1 LTKLKGGYIV
11 FIKEKHE
18 VCVVSLVPL
27 GGKPKDTVELVFP
40 YTPSPLV
47 LEHLMLAGYT
57 ITLSMDYRSI
67 NVKVDNVAKV
77 TRNPKKTKATK
88 VEEPVEATSPKPQLV
103 ESAPKKKRGRKAKAE
118 VVSATDDADFAPDVE
133 VGDTIVIDD

>member
-1 LTKLKGGYIV
+1 M

-40 YTPSPLV
+40 YTPSQLV

-57 ITLSMDYRSI
+57 ITLSMDYRPI
-67 NVKVDNVAKV
+67 NVRVKVDDVAKV
-77 TRNPKKTKATK
+77 TRSPRKAKATK
-88 VEEPVEATSPKPQLV
+88 VEEPVEATLPKPQLV
-103 ESAPKKKRGRKAKAE
+103 ESAPKKKRSSRKAKAE

-133 VGDTIVIDD
+133 VGDTIVIED

>member
-1 LTKLKGGYIV
+1 V

-77 TRNPKKTKATK
+77 TRSPRKTKATK
-88 VEEPVEATSPKPQLV
+88 VEEPVEATLPKPQLV
-103 ESAPKKKRGRKAKAE
+103 ESAPKKKRGRKAKDE
-118 VVSATDDADFAPDVE
+118 VVSADIE

>member
-1 LTKLKGGYIV
+1 M
-11 FIKEKHE
+11 FIKEEHE
-18 VCVVSLVPL
+18 VCVASLVPL

-40 YTPSPLV
+40 YTPSQLV

-57 ITLSMDYRSI
+57 VTLSMDYRSV
-67 NVKVDNVAKV
+67 NVRVKAGTVTKA

-88 VEEPVEATSPKPQLV
+88 VEEPGETTSPKPQLV

-133 VGDTIVIDD
+133 VGDTIVIED

>member
-1 LTKLKGGYIV
+1 M
-11 FIKEKHE
+11 FIKEEHE

-40 YTPSPLV
+40 YTPNQLV
-47 LEHLMLAGYT
+47 LESLILAGYT
-57 ITLSMDYRSI
+57 VTLSMEYRSVNI
-67 NVKVDNVAKV
+67 RVKAGTAAKA

-88 VEEPVEATSPKPQLV
+88 VEEPGETAPPKPQLV
-103 ESAPKKKRGRKAKAE
+103 EAAPKKKRSSRKVKAE

-133 VGDTIVIDD
+133 VEDAIVIED

>member
-77 TRNPKKTKATK
+77 TRSPKKTKATK
-88 VEEPVEATSPKPQLV
+88 VEEPVEATLPKPQLV
-103 ESAPKKKRGRKAKAE
+103 ESAPKKKRGRKAKDE
-118 VVSATDDADFAPDVE
+118 VVSADIE

>member
-1 LTKLKGGYIV
+1 M

-103 ESAPKKKRGRKAKAE
+103 ESAPKKKRSSRKVKAE
-118 VVSATDDADFAPDVE
+118 VVSATDDADFTPDVE
-133 VGDTIVIDD
+133 VGETIVIED

>member
-1 LTKLKGGYIV
+1 M
-11 FIKEKHE
+11 FIKEEHE

-40 YTPSPLV
+40 YTPSQLF

-57 ITLSMDYRSI
+57 VTLSMEYRSVNI
-67 NVKVDNVAKV
+67 RVKAGTAAKA
-77 TRNPKKTKATK
+77 TRNPKKTKVTK
-88 VEEPVEATSPKPQLV
+88 VEEPGETAPPKPQLV
-103 ESAPKKKRGRKAKAE
+103 ESAPKKKRSTRKAKAE

-133 VGDTIVIDD
+133 VGETIVIED

>member
-1 LTKLKGGYIV
+1 M
-11 FIKEKHE
+11 FIKEEHE

-40 YTPSPLV
+40 YTPNQLV
-47 LEHLMLAGYT
+47 LESLILAGYT
-57 ITLSMDYRSI
+57 VTLSMEYRSVNI
-67 NVKVDNVAKV
+67 RVKTGTAAKA

-88 VEEPVEATSPKPQLV
+88 VEEPGETAPPKPQLV
-103 ESAPKKKRGRKAKAE
+103 ESAPKKKRSSRKVKAE

-133 VGDTIVIDD
+133 VGDTIVIED